1 MINYVKLLKNDW
13 NIIGR
18 DPMLIVSMFAPF
30 LLLAFAVF
38 GFPLISDLTI
48 RFFDFPINEYFSIG
62 YLFFL
67 PIIPM
72 LLGMV
77 YGFMLLDER
86 DGGIISYLS
95 ITPFGKSGYL
105 TIRMLIPVLFSFV
118 LSFLFFISTGLFHD
132 QSFVFRLFVALIISF
147 EAPIMLLF
155 LAAFADNKVE
165 GLAISKG
172 FGIFLIAIPLDVFLS
187 GNWRWLLSFSPLWWI
202 ERATFQ
208 TDFQWVYLIGAAII
222 HALFI
227 YMLYRKFTRKFD

>member
-1 MINYVKLLKNDW
+1 MINYITLAKNDSK
-13 NIIGR
+13 IIGR
-18 DPMLIVSMFAPF
+18 DPMLLVSMFAPF
-30 LLLAFAVF
+30 ILLAFAVF
-38 GFPLISDLTI
+38 GFPLVSDLTTKY
-48 RFFDFPINEYFSIG
+48 FNFPLDVYFPFG

-95 ITPFGKSGYL
+95 ITPFGKGGYL
-105 TIRMLIPVLFSFV
+105 SVRMLVPVIFSFV
-118 LSFLFFISTGLFHD
+118 LCFLFFISTGLFHN
-132 QSFVFRLFVALIISF
+132 QQIIFKTFIALIISF

-155 LAAFADNKVE
+155 LGAFADNKVE

-172 FGIFLIAIPLDVFLS
+172 FGIFLVAMPLDAFLHGS
-187 GNWRWLLSFSPLWWI
+187 WRWLLSFSPLWWI
-202 ERATFQ
+202 ERAAFQ
-208 TDFQWVYLIGAAII
+208 TNFQWLYLLGAAMV

-227 YMLYRKFTRKFD
+227 YVLYRKFVKKFD